1 MANFRYKAQD
11 AEGKI
16 VTGQS
21 NAANENEL
29 HEKLKTENLL
39 LMEASEISTAKRR
52 FKRMKFDRLSDF
64 SRSLSKLLAAGV
76 TLVRALK
83 IISDDE
89 SIPVKER
96 EIYSDV
102 LKLVRSGMPLSEA
115 LEEQGDTFPSL
126 FVNMIRSAE
135 TSGNLDAT
143 LDNMANYYSKEYRL
157 NQKISSSMTYPKIL
171 GVLIILVVIVIM
183 GFVLPQFEDLF
194 AQMGNL
200 PLPTRILMGISDF
213 VAHRWYILIFAG
225 IILFMAYKVIFSIP
239 FVKYHKDKLEIRLPK
254 IGKLRKVIYTA
265 RFARTLSSLYAA
277 GIPIITCLQ
286 IAKTTIGNTYIES
299 QFDEMIAKVRAG
311 ENLSAGIAGIDGFV
325 KKLTSSVG
333 VGEET
338 GELDSM
344 LVSIADQMDYDSE
357 IATEKLVAMLEP
369 VMIVVMAAIVGFI
382 MIAIIW
388 PIYGSYQ
395 SIANTT
401 M

>member
-1 MANFRYKAQD
+1 MANYRYKAQD
-11 AEGKI
+11 NEGKI
-16 VTGQS
+16 VNGQS

-29 HEKLKTENLL
+29 HEKLKADGLMLL
-39 LMEASEISTAKRR
+39 DAKELVAT
-52 FKRMKFDRLSDF
+52 KRHLKRLKFDRLSDF
-64 SRSLSKLLAAGV
+64 SRNLSKLLGAGV

-96 EIYSDV
+96 EIYADV
-102 LKLVRSGMPLSEA
+102 LRLVRTGMPLSDA
-115 LEEQGDTFPSL
+115 LEEEGDTFPPL

-135 TSGNLDAT
+135 STGNLDAT
-143 LDNMANYYSKEYRL
+143 AANMAEYYSKEYKIS
-157 NQKISSSMTYPKIL
+157 QKISSTMTYPKIL
-171 GVLIILVVIVIM
+171 SVLIVLVVIVIM

-194 AQMGNL
+194 AQMGTL
-200 PLPTRILMGISDF
+200 PLATRILMAISDF
-213 VAHRWYILIFAG
+213 VAHRWYILIFGA
-225 IILFMAYKVIFSIP
+225 ILLFIAYKILFSIP
-239 FVKYHKDKLEIRLPK
+239 AVKYRIDWLEIHLPK
-254 IGKLRKVIYTA
+254 IGKLRKIIYTA

-299 QFDEMIAKVRAG
+299 QFDDMIAKVRSG
-311 ENLSAGIAGIDGFV
+311 DPLSAGIDSIDGFV

-357 IATEKLVAMLEP
+357 IATEKLVSMLEP
-369 VMIVVMAAIVGFI
+369 MMIVVMAVVVGFI
-382 MIAIIW
+382 MIAIIQ

-395 SIANTT
+395 SIANTS

>member
-39 LMEASEISTAKRR
+39 LMEASEISTVKRR
-52 FKRMKFDRLSDF
+52 FKRMKYDRLSDF

-89 SIPVKER
+89 SIPAKER

-194 AQMGNL
+194 AQMGQL
-200 PLPTRILMGISDF
+200 PLATRILMGISDF
-213 VAHRWYILIFAG
+213 VAHRWYILIFGG

-239 FVKYHKDKLEIRLPK
+239 FVKYQRDKLEVHLPK

-311 ENLSAGIAGIDGFV
+311 ENLSAGIDGIDGFV

-369 VMIVVMAAIVGFI
+369 SMIVVMAVIVGFI

-395 SIANTT
+395 SIANST